1 MVRERDRVRR
11 TCCSHLN
18 LCSEAYTCLS
28 TVCAV
33 SHGMLFVPHYVVQ
46 CATSVAMSTV
56 LTRLC
61 RSVLFSWTAA
71 NTHGPQCPPWSAKVI
86 FEQHT

>member
-1 MVRERDRVRR
+1 MCGERRDRVHRA
-11 TCCSHLN
+11 CCSHLTQ
-18 LCSEAYTCLS
+18 CSETCMCLS
-28 TVCAV
+28 TACAA

-61 RSVLFSWTAA
+61 RSALFPWTVGVYSPCI
-71 NTHGPQCPPWSAKVI
+71 TVFSVSLCGV
-86 FEQHT
+86 